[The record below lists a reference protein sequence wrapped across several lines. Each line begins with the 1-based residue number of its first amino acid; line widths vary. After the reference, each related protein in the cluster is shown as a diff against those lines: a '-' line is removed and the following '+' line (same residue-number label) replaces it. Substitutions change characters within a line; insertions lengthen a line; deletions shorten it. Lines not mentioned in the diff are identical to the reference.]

1 MSVVT
6 AKLKAGSGVGDDVG
20 VGVAVGLGVA
30 VAVTSAAWVW
40 VGWIAV
46 VGETAAGV
54 QAVRRINT
62 RLTATHKF
70 FIAALYLVRE
80 KG

>member
-1 MSVVT
+1 
-6 AKLKAGSGVGDDVG
+6 
-20 VGVAVGLGVA
+20 
-30 VAVTSAAWVW
+30 
-40 VGWIAV
+40 